1 MSALAAILAERGF
14 NVTGSDPRDGAVMDQ
29 LRRRGVRV
37 FRQQNASTVDAI
49 CSGTSMAPLVV
60 TSTAVPQS
68 NPELQQAVRMGL
80 QVVHRSDLLAAL
92 IDAQP
97 SIAVAGSH
105 GKTTTSSLVATLL
118 QATHQDPT
126 AVIGGIVPA
135 FGSNG
140 RVGKGR
146 LLVAEADESDGSLVK
161 FHPQLAIL
169 TNLELDHTDHYPNL
183 EALVATLQRFA
194 AGAGKLL
201 ANRDCPVLRDQF
213 KADHWWSIT
222 SPEAVAFAAIP
233 RQEQG
238 DGTLA
243 DWYENGQLIGQIELP
258 LPGRHNL
265 SNAAAAIAACR
276 LESVSFA
283 DLSQA
288 IASLQTPCRR
298 FDYRGNWH
306 GRQVV
311 DDYAHHP
318 SEVAATLAMARLM
331 VTSGRSSLPLVPLR
345 LVAVFQPHRYS
356 RTAEF
361 LTAFAAAL
369 SAADAVLLAPLY
381 AAGEA
386 PIAGIDSQALAAAI
400 RNLDRQLTVE
410 VCDSLDAL
418 AEQLARSSKPGD
430 LVLAM
435 GAGDV
440 NYLWPRLQALLTAN
454 SSIENNSPIA
464 NNNSI
469 ANYSPIASNS
479 SITNNNPEKY
489 NSPIINSD
497 LIANDSSVKYSSSD
511 HINNS
516 VNENSAADE
525 LSTDYGSSSP
535 HGSGA
540 AHGSSQANEN
550 SCGEAAAA

>member
-14 NVTGSDPRDGAVMDQ
+14 NVTGSDPREGAVMDQ

-49 CSGTSMAPLVV
+49 CSGTSIPPLVV
-60 TSTAVPQS
+60 TSTAVPES
-68 NPELQQAVRMGL
+68 NTELRQAVRAGL

-92 IDAQP
+92 INAQP

-105 GKTTTSSLVATLL
+105 GKTTTSSLVASLL
-118 QATHQDPT
+118 QATNQDPT

-161 FHPQLAIL
+161 FHPHLALL
-169 TNLELDHTDHYPNL
+169 TNVELDHTDHYPNL

-194 AGAGKLL
+194 SGAGQLL

-213 KADHWWSIT
+213 KADHWWSIN
-222 SPEAVAFAAIP
+222 SPEGVSFAAIA

-243 DWYENGQLIGQIELP
+243 DWYEHGQPIGQIELP

-276 LESVSFA
+276 LEAVSFA
-283 DLSQA
+283 DLRQA
-288 IASLQTPCRR
+288 IATLQPPVRR

-318 SEVAATLAMARLM
+318 SEVSATLAMARLM
-331 VTSGRSSLPLVPLR
+331 VTSGRSPLPLVPRR
-345 LVAVFQPHRYS
+345 LVAVFQPHRYT

-361 LTAFAAAL
+361 LPAFAAAL
-369 SAADAVLLAPLY
+369 TAADAVLLAPLY
-381 AAGEA
+381 GAGET
-386 PIAGIDSQALAAAI
+386 PIAGVDSHALAAAI
-400 RNLDRQLTVE
+400 RSLDSQLALE
-410 VCDSLDAL
+410 VCESLESL
-418 AEQLARSSKPGD
+418 AELLARSSREGD

-440 NYLWPRLQALLTAN
+440 NHLWPRLQSLAPAPSLNQEDTLN
-454 SSIENNSPIA
+454 Q
-464 NNNSI
+464 
-469 ANYSPIASNS
+469 
-479 SITNNNPEKY
+479 
-489 NSPIINSD
+489 
-497 LIANDSSVKYSSSD
+497 
-511 HINNS
+511 
-516 VNENSAADE
+516 ENSLD
-525 LSTDYGSSSP
+525 
-535 HGSGA
+535 
-540 AHGSSQANEN
+540 QKN
-550 SCGEAAAA
+550 SLGEAAAA